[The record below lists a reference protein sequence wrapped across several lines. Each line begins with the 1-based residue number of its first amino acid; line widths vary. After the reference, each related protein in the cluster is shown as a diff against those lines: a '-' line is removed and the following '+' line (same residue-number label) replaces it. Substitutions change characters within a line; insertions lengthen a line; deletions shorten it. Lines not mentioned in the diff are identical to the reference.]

1 MGFPLQT
8 ETSIH
13 PNGSDIIIKDEKAKI
28 CKLVDISVLSDKIIA
43 AKKFG
48 KLGKYKGLEIQLNL
62 KNVTPQSKKLFL
74 LQ

>member
-28 CKLVDISVLSDKIIA
+28 WKLVDISVLSDKIIA

-48 KLGKYKGLEIQLNL
+48 KLGKYKGLEI
-62 KNVTPQSKKLFL
+62 
-74 LQ
+74 

>member
-13 PNGSDIIIKDEKAKI
+13 PNRLDIIIKDEKAKI
-28 CKLVDISVLSDKIIA
+28 CKLVEISVPSDKNIA

-48 KLGKYKGLEIQLNL
+48 KLGQYKGLEI
-62 KNVTPQSKKLFL
+62 
-74 LQ
+74 

>member
-13 PNGSDIIIKDEKAKI
+13 PNGSDIIIKGEKAKI

-48 KLGKYKGLEIQLNL
+48 KLGKYKGLEI
-62 KNVTPQSKKLFL
+62 
-74 LQ
+74 